1 MTITGIK
8 KSFIIYGFH
17 NYNIILTIRADKMEE
32 YINLF
37 EKIIAKTSPKVEY
50 MDIRMGL
57 GDNTSILMKDGNV
70 DEINT
75 GMSLG
80 ARIRVLNNGA
90 WGFAYTTDL
99 SKLNDITQT
108 ALKLS
113 TSLKGDVK
121 LSETEVIKDKVEVD
135 VKIPFKDITIEEK
148 KDIMKDAADA
158 ASIEKVNSTTVS
170 YADSEVNELFMNS
183 EGSQIQVKTS
193 RVRMA
198 LNASATDGE
207 IIQFGHG
214 SLGGVKGFEVIANA
228 DIEEFGRSIAE
239 KSVRLLD
246 AKPAPSGQ
254 FPVIADSELTG
265 VLIHEAL
272 GHAVEGDLILQND
285 SILKGKLGQQIA
297 SDIVN
302 IFDDASLRQGFGYY
316 PYDVEGVKTK
326 PNQLVKD
333 GKLVSL
339 LNSRSTAS
347 KLGMNSS
354 GNARSLISDQPIVRM
369 SNTYLEPGDMEVEE
383 LFEDIDNGIYLKG
396 SRGGQVD
403 TGKGIFQFN
412 AAEGYM
418 IENGEITT
426 PLRDVSLS
434 GNILETLKNID
445 AIGNDF
451 KLSVGFCGKDG
462 QTAPVGDGGPHTR
475 ILNALVGGMG

>member
-1 MTITGIK
+1 
-8 KSFIIYGFH
+8 
-17 NYNIILTIRADKMEE
+17 MEE
-32 YINLF
+32 YIDLF
-37 EKIIAKTSPKVEY
+37 ENVIEKTSRNVDY
-50 MDIRMGL
+50 IDIRCGN
-57 GDNTSILMKDGNV
+57 GKTTSILMKDGNV

-90 WGFAYTTDL
+90 WGFAYTTDM
-99 SKLNDITQT
+99 SKISEITET
-108 ALKLS
+108 AMKLS
-113 TSLKGDVK
+113 SSLKGDVR
-121 LSETEVIKDKVEVD
+121 LSESEIVNDKIAVD
-135 VKIPFKDITIEEK
+135 VKIPFEDISVEEK
-148 KDIMKDAADA
+148 KEIMKDASDA
-158 ASIEKVNSTTVS
+158 AAIEKVNSTTIG
-170 YADSEVNELFMNS
+170 YNDSEVDELFMNS

-214 SLGGVKGFEVIANA
+214 SMGGVRGFEVIAER
-228 DIEEFGRSIAE
+228 DMEEFGRTIGE
-239 KSVRLLD
+239 KAVRLLD
-246 AKPAPSGQ
+246 AKPAPSGK
-254 FPVIADSELTG
+254 FPVIADPELTG

-285 SILKGKLGQQIA
+285 SILKGKMGEMIA
-297 SDIVN
+297 SNIVN
-302 IFDDASLRQGFGYY
+302 IFDDASLREGFGYY
-316 PYDVEGVKTK
+316 PYDVEGVRTK
-326 PNQLVKD
+326 PNQLVRD

-339 LNSRSTAS
+339 LNSRETAS
-347 KLGMNSS
+347 QLGMKSS
-354 GNARSLISDQPIVRM
+354 GNARSIISDKPIVRM
-369 SNTYLEPGDMEVEE
+369 SNTYLQPGDMTFEE
-383 LFEDIDNGIYLKG
+383 LTEDIEDGIYLKG

-412 AAEGYM
+412 AAEGYL
-418 IENGEITT
+418 IENGELKT

-475 ILNALVGGMG
+475 IMNALVGGMG

>member
-1 MTITGIK
+1 
-8 KSFIIYGFH
+8 
-17 NYNIILTIRADKMEE
+17 MEE
-32 YINLF
+32 YIDLF
-37 EKIIAKTSPKVEY
+37 EKIISQTIPKVDY
-50 MDIRMGL
+50 IDIRAGKSENTGL
-57 GDNTSILMKDGNV
+57 LMKDGDV

-80 ARIRVLNNGA
+80 TRIRVLKNGA

-99 SKLNDITQT
+99 SKLNEITNT
-108 ALKLS
+108 AIQLS
-113 TSLKGDVK
+113 DSLTGDVK
-121 LSETEVIKDKVEVD
+121 LSESEVIKDKVAVD
-135 VKIPFKDITIEEK
+135 VKIPFKDISIDEK
-148 KDIMKDAADA
+148 KEIMKDASDA
-158 ASIEKVNSTTVS
+158 ASIDKVNSTTVS
-170 YADSEVNELFMNS
+170 YADSEIDEIFMNC

-198 LNASATDGE
+198 LNASATNGE

-214 SLGGVKGFEVIANA
+214 SLGGVKGFEVIADE
-228 DIEEFGRSIAE
+228 DIEDFGRKIGE
-239 KSVRLLD
+239 KAVRLLD
-246 AKPAPSGQ
+246 AQAAPSGK
-254 FPVIADSELTG
+254 FPVISDPELTG

-285 SILKGKLGQQIA
+285 SILKDKLGEKIA

-302 IFDDASLRQGFGYY
+302 IFDDASRKDGFGYY

-333 GKLVSL
+333 GKLISL
-339 LNSRSTAS
+339 LNSRETAS
-347 KLGMNSS
+347 KLKMASS
-354 GNARSLISDQPIVRM
+354 GNARSIISDQPIVRM
-369 SNTYLEPGDMEVEE
+369 SNTYLQPGDNTFDE
-383 LFEDIDNGIYLKG
+383 LIEDIDNGIYLKG

-412 AAEGYM
+412 AAEGYL
-418 IENGEITT
+418 IENGEIKT

-451 KLSVGFCGKDG
+451 KLSVGFCGKGG

-475 ILNALVGGMG
+475 IQNALVGGMG

>member
-1 MTITGIK
+1 
-8 KSFIIYGFH
+8 
-17 NYNIILTIRADKMEE
+17 MEE

-37 EKIIAKTSPKVEY
+37 ENIIEKTTPKVDY
-50 MDIRMGL
+50 IDIRSGIS
-57 GDNTSILMKDGNV
+57 DTSSILMKDGTV

-99 SKLNDITQT
+99 SKINDITET
-108 ALKLS
+108 AIKLS
-113 TSLKGDVK
+113 KSLEGNVK
-121 LSETEVIKDKVEVD
+121 LSESDVVKDSVEVD
-135 VKIPFKDITIEEK
+135 VRIPIKDISVDEK
-148 KDIMKDAADA
+148 KEIMKEASDAATID
-158 ASIEKVNSTTVS
+158 KVNSTTAS
-170 YADSEVNELFMNS
+170 YSDNETKELFMNS
-183 EGSQIQVKTS
+183 EGSEIQVKTS
-193 RVRMA
+193 RVRLA

-214 SLGGVKGFEVIANA
+214 SLGGVKGFEVIA
-228 DIEEFGRSIAE
+228 DRDLEEFGRNIGE
-239 KSVRLLD
+239 KAVRLLD
-246 AKPAPSGQ
+246 AKPAPSGK
-254 FPVIADSELTG
+254 FPVIADNELTG

-285 SILKGKLGQQIA
+285 SILKGRLGEQIA

-302 IFDDASLRQGFGYY
+302 IFDDATIKDGFGYY

-333 GKLVSL
+333 GKLISL
-339 LNSRSTAS
+339 LNSRETSS
-347 KLGMNSS
+347 EFDMQSS
-354 GNARSLISDQPIVRM
+354 GNARAIIAQKPIVRM
-369 SNTYLEPGDMEVEE
+369 SNTYLQPGDNTFEE
-383 LFEDIDNGIYLKG
+383 LIEDIPNGIYLKG

-412 AAEGYM
+412 AAEGYL
-418 IENGEITT
+418 IENGELKT
-426 PLRDVSLS
+426 PVRDVSLS

-462 QTAPVGDGGPHTR
+462 QTVPVGDGGPHTK

>member
-1 MTITGIK
+1 
-8 KSFIIYGFH
+8 
-17 NYNIILTIRADKMEE
+17 MEE
-32 YINLF
+32 YIDLF
-37 EKIIAKTSPKVEY
+37 ENIIAKTRQKVDY
-50 MDIRMGL
+50 MDIRFGM

-99 SKLNDITQT
+99 SKIDEITET

-113 TSLKGDVK
+113 KSLKGDVK
-121 LSETEVIKDKVEVD
+121 LSESEIIKDKIEVD
-135 VKIPFKDITIEEK
+135 VKIPFKDVSIEEK
-148 KDIMKDAADA
+148 KDIMKEANDAAT
-158 ASIEKVNSTTVS
+158 IYKVNSTTVS
-170 YADSEVNELFMNS
+170 YSDSEVNELFMNS
-183 EGSQIQVKTS
+183 EGSEIQVKTD

-214 SLGGVKGFEVIANA
+214 SLGGVKGFEVISEVN
-228 DIEEFGRSIAE
+228 IEEFGRNIGE
-239 KSVRLLD
+239 KAVRLLD

-254 FPVIADSELTG
+254 FPVIADPELTG

-272 GHAVEGDLILQND
+272 GHATEGDLILQND
-285 SILKGKLGQQIA
+285 SILKGKIGEKIA

-302 IFDDASLRQGFGYY
+302 IFDDASRKDGFGYY

-326 PNQLVKD
+326 PNQLVKN
-333 GKLVSL
+333 GELISL
-339 LNSRSTAS
+339 LNSRETAS
-347 KLGMNSS
+347 KLGMESS
-354 GNARSLISDQPIVRM
+354 GNARSIIADQPIVRM
-369 SNTYLEPGDMEVEE
+369 SNTYLQPGDNTFEE
-383 LFEDIDNGIYLKG
+383 LIEDLPNGMYLKG

-412 AAEGYM
+412 AAEGYL

>member
-1 MTITGIK
+1 
-8 KSFIIYGFH
+8 
-17 NYNIILTIRADKMEE
+17 MEE
-32 YINLF
+32 YIDLF
-37 EKIIAKTSPKVEY
+37 ENIIAKTRQKVDY
-50 MDIRMGL
+50 MDIRFGM

-99 SKLNDITQT
+99 SKIDEITET

-113 TSLKGDVK
+113 KSLKGDVK
-121 LSETEVIKDKVEVD
+121 LSESEIIKDNIEVD
-135 VKIPFKDITIEEK
+135 VKIPFKDISIEEK
-148 KDIMKDAADA
+148 KDIMMEANDAATID
-158 ASIEKVNSTTVS
+158 KVNSTTVS
-170 YADSEVNELFMNS
+170 YSDSEVNELFMNS
-183 EGSQIQVKTS
+183 EGSEIQVKTD

-214 SLGGVKGFEVIANA
+214 SLGGVKGFEVISEV
-228 DIEEFGRSIAE
+228 DIEEFGRNIGE
-239 KSVRLLD
+239 KAVRLLD

-254 FPVIADSELTG
+254 FPVIADPELTG

-272 GHAVEGDLILQND
+272 GHATEGDLILQND
-285 SILKGKLGQQIA
+285 SILKGKIGEKIA

-302 IFDDASLRQGFGYY
+302 IFDDASRKDGFGYY

-326 PNQLVKD
+326 PNQLVKN
-333 GKLVSL
+333 GELISL
-339 LNSRSTAS
+339 LNSRETAS
-347 KLGMNSS
+347 KLGMESS
-354 GNARSLISDQPIVRM
+354 GNARSIIADQPIVRM
-369 SNTYLEPGDMEVEE
+369 SNTYLQPGDNTFEE
-383 LFEDIDNGIYLKG
+383 LIEDLPNGMYLKG

-412 AAEGYM
+412 AAEGYL

>member
-1 MTITGIK
+1 
-8 KSFIIYGFH
+8 
-17 NYNIILTIRADKMEE
+17 MEE
-32 YINLF
+32 YIDLF
-37 EKIIAKTSPKVEY
+37 EKIIAQTIPKVDY
-50 MDIRMGL
+50 IDIRAGKS
-57 GDNTSILMKDGNV
+57 DNTSILMKDGNV

-80 ARIRVLNNGA
+80 ARIRVLKNGA

-99 SKLNDITQT
+99 SKLNEITDT
-108 ALKLS
+108 AIQLS
-113 TSLKGDVK
+113 NSLTGDVK
-121 LSETEVIKDKVEVD
+121 LSESEIIKDKVAVD
-135 VKIPFKDITIEEK
+135 VKIPFKDISIEEK
-148 KDIMKDAADA
+148 KEIMKDANDA
-158 ASIEKVNSTTVS
+158 ATIEKVNSTTVS
-170 YADSEVNELFMNS
+170 YSDGEINELFMNS
-183 EGSQIQVKTS
+183 EGSQIQTITS
-193 RVRMA
+193 KVRMA

-214 SLGGVKGFEVIANA
+214 SLGGVKGFEVIADA
-228 DIEEFGRSIAE
+228 DIESFGRSIGE
-239 KSVRLLD
+239 KAVRLLD
-246 AKPAPSGQ
+246 AEAAPSGI
-254 FPVIADSELTG
+254 FPVIADPELTG

-285 SILKGKLGQQIA
+285 SILKDKMGEQIA
-297 SDIVN
+297 SEIVN
-302 IFDDASLRQGFGYY
+302 IFDDASKKDGFGYY

-333 GKLVSL
+333 GKLISL
-339 LNSRSTAS
+339 LNSRETAA
-347 KLGMNSS
+347 KLGMKSS
-354 GNARSLISDQPIVRM
+354 GNARSIISDQPIVRM
-369 SNTYLEPGDMEVEE
+369 SNTYLQPGDNTFEE
-383 LFEDIDNGIYLKG
+383 LIEDIPNGIYLKG

-412 AAEGYM
+412 AAEGYL
-418 IENGEITT
+418 IENGEIST

>member
-1 MTITGIK
+1 
-8 KSFIIYGFH
+8 
-17 NYNIILTIRADKMEE
+17 MEE
-32 YINLF
+32 YISLF
-37 EKIIAKTSPKVEY
+37 ENIIAKTSPKVDY
-50 MDIRMGL
+50 MDIRFGM

-80 ARIRVLNNGA
+80 TRIRVLKNGA

-99 SKLNDITQT
+99 SKINEITET

-113 TSLKGDVK
+113 DSLKGDVE
-121 LSETEVIKDKVEVD
+121 LTESEIIKDKVEVD
-135 VKIPFKDITIEEK
+135 VKTPFKDVSIEEK
-148 KDIMKDAADA
+148 KDIMKSANDAATID
-158 ASIEKVNSTTVS
+158 KVNSTTIS

-183 EGSQIQVKTS
+183 EGSEIQVKTS

-214 SLGGVKGFEVIANA
+214 SLGGVKGFEIIQDA
-228 DIEEFGRSIAE
+228 DIEEFGRNIGE
-239 KSVRLLD
+239 KAVRLLE

-254 FPVIADSELTG
+254 FTVIADPELTG

-272 GHAVEGDLILQND
+272 GHATEGDLILQND
-285 SILKGKLGQQIA
+285 SILKDKIGEKIA

-302 IFDDASLRQGFGYY
+302 IFDDASRKDGFGYY
-316 PYDVEGVKTK
+316 PYDVEGVRTK
-326 PNQLVKD
+326 PNQLVKN
-333 GKLVSL
+333 GELISL
-339 LNSRSTAS
+339 LNSRETSS
-347 KLGMNSS
+347 KLGMKSS
-354 GNARSLISDQPIVRM
+354 GNARSLIADQPIVRM
-369 SNTYLEPGDMEVEE
+369 SNTYLQPGDNTFEE
-383 LFEDIDNGIYLKG
+383 LLEDIPNGMYLKG

-451 KLSVGFCGKDG
+451 KLSVGFCGKGG

>member
-1 MTITGIK
+1 
-8 KSFIIYGFH
+8 
-17 NYNIILTIRADKMEE
+17 MEE
-32 YINLF
+32 YIDLF
-37 EKIIAKTSPKVEY
+37 EKVITQTSPKVDY
-50 MDIRMGL
+50 IDIRAGMS
-57 GDNTSILMKDGNV
+57 DNTSILMKDGDI

-80 ARIRVLNNGA
+80 ARIRVLKNGA

-99 SKLNDITQT
+99 SKLNKITDT
-108 ALKLS
+108 AIQLS
-113 TSLKGDVK
+113 DSLKGDVE
-121 LSETEVIKDKVEVD
+121 LSESEIIKDKVAVD
-135 VKIPFKDITIEEK
+135 VKIPFKDISIDEK
-148 KDIMKDAADA
+148 KEIMKEANDAATID
-158 ASIEKVNSTTVS
+158 KVNSTTVS
-170 YADSEVNELFMNS
+170 YADGELNEIFMNS
-183 EGSQIQVKTS
+183 EGSEIQMKTS
-193 RVRMA
+193 RLRMA

-214 SLGGVKGFEVIANA
+214 SLGGVKGFELISDA
-228 DIEEFGRSIAE
+228 DIKEFGRNIGE
-239 KSVRLLD
+239 KAVRLLD
-246 AKPAPSGQ
+246 AEAAPSGK
-254 FPVIADSELTG
+254 FPVIADPELTG

-285 SILKGKLGQQIA
+285 SILKDKMGETIA

-302 IFDDASLRQGFGYY
+302 IFDDASRKDGFGYY

-333 GKLVSL
+333 GKLISF
-339 LNSRSTAS
+339 LNSRETAA
-347 KLGMNSS
+347 KLGMSSS
-354 GNARSLISDQPIVRM
+354 GNARSIISDQPIVRM
-369 SNTYLEPGDMEVEE
+369 SNTYLQPGDNTFDE
-383 LFEDIDNGIYLKG
+383 LVEDIPDGIYLKG

-412 AAEGYM
+412 AAEGYL
-418 IENGEITT
+418 IKNGEIAT

-475 ILNALVGGMG
+475 ILDALVGGMG

>member
-1 MTITGIK
+1 
-8 KSFIIYGFH
+8 
-17 NYNIILTIRADKMEE
+17 MEE
-32 YINLF
+32 NISLF
-37 EKIIAKTSPKVEY
+37 EKVIEKTTPKVDY
-50 MDIRMGL
+50 IDIRCGI
-57 GDNTSILMKDGNV
+57 GENTSILMKDGNV

-99 SKLNDITQT
+99 SKINEITET
-108 ALKLS
+108 AIKLS
-113 TSLKGDVK
+113 NSLKGDVK
-121 LSETEVIKDKVEVD
+121 LSESEVIKDNIAVD
-135 VKIPFKDITIEEK
+135 VKIPFKDIPIDEK
-148 KDIMKDAADA
+148 KDLMKDASDA
-158 ASIEKVNSTTVS
+158 AAIDKVNSTTAS
-170 YADSEVNELFMNS
+170 YTDSEVNELFMNS
-183 EGSQIQVKTS
+183 EGSEIQVKTS

-214 SLGGVKGFEVIANA
+214 SLGGVKGFEAISEQ
-228 DIEEFGRSIAE
+228 DIEEFGRNIGE
-239 KSVRLLD
+239 KAVRLLD
-246 AKPAPSGQ
+246 AEPAPSGQ
-254 FPVIADSELTG
+254 FPVIADPELTG

-285 SILKGKLGQQIA
+285 SILKGKLGEQIA

-302 IFDDASLRQGFGYY
+302 IFDDASLKEGFGYY
-316 PYDVEGVKTK
+316 PYDVEGIKTK

-333 GKLVSL
+333 GKLISL
-339 LNSRSTAS
+339 LNSRETSS
-347 KLGMNSS
+347 QLGMKSS
-354 GNARSLISDQPIVRM
+354 GNARSIISEKPIVRM
-369 SNTYLEPGDMEVEE
+369 SNTYLQPRDNSFEE
-383 LFEDIDNGIYLKG
+383 LLEDIPNGIYLKG

-412 AAEGYM
+412 AAEGYL
-418 IENGEITT
+418 IENGQLTT
-426 PLRDVSLS
+426 PVRDVSLS

-462 QTAPVGDGGPHTR
+462 QIAPVGDGGPHTR

>member
-1 MTITGIK
+1 
-8 KSFIIYGFH
+8 
-17 NYNIILTIRADKMEE
+17 MEE

-37 EKIIAKTSPKVEY
+37 ENVIEKTTPKVDY
-50 MDIRMGL
+50 VDIRSGIS
-57 GDNTSILMKDGNV
+57 DSTSILMKDGTV
-70 DEINT
+70 EEINS

-99 SKLNDITQT
+99 SKINDITET
-108 ALKLS
+108 AIELS
-113 TSLKGDVK
+113 KSLEGNVK
-121 LSETEVIKDKVEVD
+121 LSESNVIKDNVEVD
-135 VKIPFKDITIEEK
+135 VKIPFKDISVDEK
-148 KDIMKDAADA
+148 KEIMKEASDAAT
-158 ASIEKVNSTTVS
+158 IEKVNSTTAGYS
-170 YADSEVNELFMNS
+170 DIETRELFMNS
-183 EGSQIQVKTS
+183 EGSEIQVKTS
-193 RVRMA
+193 RVRLA
-198 LNASATDGE
+198 LNASATNGE

-214 SLGGVKGFEVIANA
+214 SLGGVKGFEVISEK
-228 DIEEFGRSIAE
+228 DIEEFGRNIGE
-239 KSVRLLD
+239 KAVRLLD
-246 AKPAPSGQ
+246 AKPAPSGR
-254 FPVIADSELTG
+254 FPVIADNELTG

-285 SILKGKLGQQIA
+285 SILKGKLGEQIA

-302 IFDDASLRQGFGYY
+302 IFDDATIKDGFGYY

-333 GKLVSL
+333 GKLISL
-339 LNSRSTAS
+339 LNSRETATEF
-347 KLGMNSS
+347 GMQSS
-354 GNARSLISDQPIVRM
+354 GNARSIIADKPIVRM
-369 SNTYLEPGDMEVEE
+369 SNTYLQPGDNSFEE
-383 LFEDIDNGIYLKG
+383 LLEDIPNGIYLKG

-412 AAEGYM
+412 AAEGYL
-418 IENGEITT
+418 IENGELKT

-451 KLSVGFCGKDG
+451 KLSVGFCGKGG

>member
-1 MTITGIK
+1 MLSKIY
-8 KSFIIYGFH
+8 IIIVFWRD
-17 NYNIILTIRADKMEE
+17 NMEE
-32 YINLF
+32 YIDLF
-37 EKIIAKTSPKVEY
+37 EKVIAKTSPKVDY
-50 MDIRMGL
+50 IDIRAGMS
-57 GDNTSILMKDGNV
+57 DNTSILMKDGDV

-80 ARIRVLNNGA
+80 ARIRVLKNGA

-99 SKLNDITQT
+99 SKLNEITDT
-108 ALKLS
+108 AIKLS
-113 TSLKGDVK
+113 DSLTGDVE
-121 LSETEVIKDKVEVD
+121 LSESEIVKDKVAVD
-135 VKIPFKDITIEEK
+135 VKIPFKDISIDEK
-148 KDIMKDAADA
+148 KEIMKDANDA
-158 ASIEKVNSTTVS
+158 ATIDKVNSTTVS
-170 YADSEVNELFMNS
+170 YSDGEKDEIFMNS
-183 EGSQIQVKTS
+183 EGSQIEIKTS
-193 RVRMA
+193 KVRMA
-198 LNASATDGE
+198 LNASATDGK

-214 SLGGVKGFEVIANA
+214 SLGGVKGFEVIDDA
-228 DIEEFGRSIAE
+228 DIEEFGRKIGE
-239 KSVRLLD
+239 KAVRLLD
-246 AKPAPSGQ
+246 AEAAPSGK
-254 FPVIADSELTG
+254 FPVIADPELTG

-285 SILKGKLGQQIA
+285 SILKDKMGEEIA

-302 IFDDASLRQGFGYY
+302 IFDDASRKDGFGYY

-333 GKLVSL
+333 GKLISL
-339 LNSRSTAS
+339 LNSRETAS
-347 KLGMNSS
+347 KLGMKSS
-354 GNARSLISDQPIVRM
+354 GNARSIISEQPIVRM
-369 SNTYLEPGDMEVEE
+369 SNTYLQPGDNTFEE
-383 LFEDIDNGIYLKG
+383 LVEDIPDGIYLKG

-412 AAEGYM
+412 AAEGYL
-418 IENGEITT
+418 IKNGEIST

>member
-1 MTITGIK
+1 MRDI
-8 KSFIIYGFH
+8 
-17 NYNIILTIRADKMEE
+17 MEE
-32 YINLF
+32 YIDLF
-37 EKIIAKTSPKVEY
+37 EKIIAKTIPQVDYIDVRAGMSN
-50 MDIRMGL
+50 
-57 GDNTSILMKDGNV
+57 NTSILMKDGDV

-75 GMSLG
+75 GISLG
-80 ARIRVLNNGA
+80 ARIRVLKNGA

-99 SKLNDITQT
+99 SKLNEITDT
-108 ALKLS
+108 AIQLS
-113 TSLKGDVK
+113 NSLTGDVE
-121 LSETEVIKDKVEVD
+121 LSESEVIKDKVKVD
-135 VKIPFKDITIEEK
+135 VKIPFKDISIEEK
-148 KDIMKDAADA
+148 KEIMKDANDA

-170 YADSEVNELFMNS
+170 YSDGEINEIFMNS
-183 EGSQIQVKTS
+183 EGSEIQTFTS
-193 RVRMA
+193 KIRMA

-214 SLGGVKGFEVIANA
+214 SIGGVKGFELIRET
-228 DIEEFGRSIAE
+228 DIEEFGRKIGE
-239 KSVRLLD
+239 KAVRLLE
-246 AKPAPSGQ
+246 AEAAPSGKY
-254 FPVIADSELTG
+254 PVIADPQLTG

-285 SILKGKLGQQIA
+285 SILKDKMGEMIA

-302 IFDDASLRQGFGYY
+302 IFDDASLKDGFGYY

-339 LNSRSTAS
+339 LNSRETAS
-347 KLGMNSS
+347 KFGMKSS
-354 GNARSLISDQPIVRM
+354 GNARSIISDQPIVRM
-369 SNTYLEPGDMEVEE
+369 SNTYLQPGDSSFEE
-383 LFEDIDNGIYLKG
+383 LFEDVDDGIYLKG

-412 AAEGYM
+412 AAEGYL
-418 IENGEITT
+418 IKNGEITT

-451 KLSVGFCGKDG
+451 ELSVGFCGKDG

>member
-1 MTITGIK
+1 
-8 KSFIIYGFH
+8 
-17 NYNIILTIRADKMEE
+17 MEE
-32 YINLF
+32 NISLF
-37 EKIIAKTSPKVEY
+37 EKVIEKTTPKVDY
-50 MDIRMGL
+50 IDIRCGI
-57 GDNTSILMKDGNV
+57 GENTSILMKDGNV

-99 SKLNDITQT
+99 SKINEITET
-108 ALKLS
+108 AIKLS
-113 TSLKGDVK
+113 NSLKGDVK
-121 LSETEVIKDKVEVD
+121 LSESEVIKDNIAVD
-135 VKIPFKDITIEEK
+135 VKIPFKDIPIDEK
-148 KDIMKDAADA
+148 KDLMKDASDA
-158 ASIEKVNSTTVS
+158 AAIDKVNSTTAS
-170 YADSEVNELFMNS
+170 YTDSEVNELFMNS
-183 EGSQIQVKTS
+183 EGSEIQVKTS

-214 SLGGVKGFEVIANA
+214 SLGGVKGFEAISEQ
-228 DIEEFGRSIAE
+228 DIEEFGRNIGE
-239 KSVRLLD
+239 KAVRLLD
-246 AKPAPSGQ
+246 AEPAPSGQ
-254 FPVIADSELTG
+254 FPVIADPELTG

-285 SILKGKLGQQIA
+285 SILKGKLGEQIA

-302 IFDDASLRQGFGYY
+302 IFDDASLKEGFGYY
-316 PYDVEGVKTK
+316 PYDVEGIKTK

-333 GKLVSL
+333 GKLISL
-339 LNSRSTAS
+339 LNSRETSS
-347 KLGMNSS
+347 QLGMKSS
-354 GNARSLISDQPIVRM
+354 GNARSIISEKPIVRM
-369 SNTYLEPGDMEVEE
+369 SNTYLQPGDNSFEE
-383 LFEDIDNGIYLKG
+383 LLEDIPNGIYLKG

-412 AAEGYM
+412 AAEGYL
-418 IENGEITT
+418 IENGQLTT
-426 PLRDVSLS
+426 PVRDVSLS

-462 QTAPVGDGGPHTR
+462 QIAPVGDGGPHTR

>member
-1 MTITGIK
+1 
-8 KSFIIYGFH
+8 
-17 NYNIILTIRADKMEE
+17 MEE

-37 EKIIAKTSPKVEY
+37 EKIIAETTPKVDY
-50 MDIRMGL
+50 MDIRLGL
-57 GDNTSILMKDGNV
+57 GSNTSILMKDRNV

-99 SKLNDITQT
+99 SKINEITQT

-113 TSLKGDVK
+113 SSLKGDVE
-121 LSETEVIKDKVEVD
+121 LSENEVIKDKVAVD
-135 VKIPFKDITIEEK
+135 VKIPFKDISIEEK

-158 ASIEKVNSTTVS
+158 ATIEKVNSTTVS
-170 YADSEVNELFMNS
+170 YSDSEMNELFMNS
-183 EGSQIQVKTS
+183 EGSEIEVKTS

-198 LNASATDGE
+198 LNASATNGE

-214 SLGGVKGFEVIANA
+214 SLGGVKGFEVIADA
-228 DIEEFGRSIAE
+228 DIEEFGRNIGQKA
-239 KSVRLLD
+239 VRLLD
-246 AKPAPSGQ
+246 AKPAPSGK
-254 FPVIADSELTG
+254 FPVIADPELTG

-285 SILKGKLGQQIA
+285 SILKGKLGEQIA

-302 IFDDASLRQGFGYY
+302 IFDDASRKDGFGYF

-326 PNQLVKD
+326 PNQLVKE
-333 GKLVSL
+333 GKLISL
-339 LNSRSTAS
+339 LNSRSTSS
-347 KLGMNSS
+347 KLGMKSS
-354 GNARSLISDQPIVRM
+354 GNARSLIADQPIVRM
-369 SNTYLEPGDMEVEE
+369 SNTYLQPGDMEVEE
-383 LFEDIDNGIYLKG
+383 LFEGIKDGIYLKG

-412 AAEGYM
+412 AAEGYL
-418 IENGEITT
+418 IKDEEISN

-462 QTAPVGDGGPHTR
+462 QTVPVGDGGPHTK

>member
-1 MTITGIK
+1 
-8 KSFIIYGFH
+8 
-17 NYNIILTIRADKMEE
+17 MEE
-32 YINLF
+32 YIDLF
-37 EKIIAKTSPKVEY
+37 ENIIAKTRQKVDY
-50 MDIRMGL
+50 MDIRFGM

-99 SKLNDITQT
+99 SKIDEITET

-113 TSLKGDVK
+113 KSLKGDVK
-121 LSETEVIKDKVEVD
+121 LSESEIIKDKIEVD
-135 VKIPFKDITIEEK
+135 VKIPFKDVSIEEK
-148 KDIMKDAADA
+148 KDIMKEANDAAT
-158 ASIEKVNSTTVS
+158 I
-170 YADSEVNELFMNS
+170 
-183 EGSQIQVKTS
+183 

-214 SLGGVKGFEVIANA
+214 SLGGVKGFEVISEV
-228 DIEEFGRSIAE
+228 DIEEFGRNIGE
-239 KSVRLLD
+239 KAVRLLD

-254 FPVIADSELTG
+254 FPVIADPELTG

-272 GHAVEGDLILQND
+272 GHATEGDLILQND
-285 SILKGKLGQQIA
+285 SILKGKIGEKIA

-302 IFDDASLRQGFGYY
+302 IFDDASRKDGFGYY

-326 PNQLVKD
+326 PNQLVKN
-333 GKLVSL
+333 GELISL
-339 LNSRSTAS
+339 LNSRETAS
-347 KLGMNSS
+347 KLGMESS
-354 GNARSLISDQPIVRM
+354 GNARSIIADQPIVRM
-369 SNTYLEPGDMEVEE
+369 SNTYLQPGDNTFEE
-383 LFEDIDNGIYLKG
+383 LIEDLPNGMYLKG

-412 AAEGYM
+412 AAEGYL

>member
-1 MTITGIK
+1 
-8 KSFIIYGFH
+8 
-17 NYNIILTIRADKMEE
+17 MEE
-32 YINLF
+32 YIDLF
-37 EKIIAKTSPKVEY
+37 EKVIAKTSPKVDY
-50 MDIRMGL
+50 MDIRTGIS
-57 GDNTSILMKDGNV
+57 DNTSILMKDGNV

-99 SKLNDITQT
+99 SKINEITET
-108 ALKLS
+108 AIKFS
-113 TSLKGDVK
+113 NSLKGDVT
-121 LSETEVIKDKVEVD
+121 LSEYDVIKDRIEVD
-135 VKIPFKDITIEEK
+135 VEIPFKDISIEEK
-148 KDIMKDAADA
+148 KDVLKEASDAAT
-158 ASIEKVNSTTVS
+158 IEKVNSTTVS
-170 YADSEVNELFMNS
+170 YSDSQINELFMSS
-183 EGSQIQVKTS
+183 EGSEIETLISK
-193 RVRMA
+193 VRMA

-214 SLGGVKGFEVIANA
+214 SLGGVRGFEIIADA
-228 DIEEFGRSIAE
+228 DIEEFGRNIGE
-239 KSVRLLD
+239 KAVRLLD
-246 AKPAPSGQ
+246 AKPAPSGR
-254 FPVIADSELTG
+254 FPVIADPELTG

-285 SILKGKLGQQIA
+285 SILKDKLGEQIA

-316 PYDVEGVKTK
+316 PYDVEGVKTA

-339 LNSRSTAS
+339 LNSRETAS
-347 KLGMNSS
+347 KLGMKSS
-354 GNARSLISDQPIVRM
+354 GNARSLIADQPIVRM
-369 SNTYLEPGDMEVEE
+369 SNTYLQPGDNTFEE
-383 LFEDIDNGIYLKG
+383 LIEDIDDGIYLKG

-412 AAEGYM
+412 AAEGYL
-418 IENGEITT
+418 IENGEIKT

-462 QTAPVGDGGPHTR
+462 QTVPVGDGGPHTK

>member
-1 MTITGIK
+1 
-8 KSFIIYGFH
+8 
-17 NYNIILTIRADKMEE
+17 MEE
-32 YINLF
+32 YIDLF
-37 EKIIAKTSPKVEY
+37 EKIIAKTIPQVDY
-50 MDIRMGL
+50 MDVRAGMSN
-57 GDNTSILMKDGNV
+57 NTSILMKDGDV

-75 GMSLG
+75 GISLG
-80 ARIRVLNNGA
+80 ARIRVLKNGA

-99 SKLNDITQT
+99 SKLNEITDT
-108 ALKLS
+108 AIQLS
-113 TSLKGDVK
+113 NSLTGDVE
-121 LSETEVIKDKVEVD
+121 LSESEVIKDKVKVD
-135 VKIPFKDITIEEK
+135 VKIPFKDISIEEK
-148 KDIMKDAADA
+148 KEIMKDANDA

-170 YADSEVNELFMNS
+170 YSDGEINEIFMNS
-183 EGSQIQVKTS
+183 EGSEIQTVTS
-193 RVRMA
+193 KIRMA

-214 SLGGVKGFEVIANA
+214 SIGGVKGFELIRET
-228 DIEEFGRSIAE
+228 DIEGFGREIGE
-239 KSVRLLD
+239 KAVRLLE
-246 AKPAPSGQ
+246 AEAAPSGKY
-254 FPVIADSELTG
+254 PVIADPQLTG

-285 SILKGKLGQQIA
+285 SILKDKMGEMIA

-302 IFDDASLRQGFGYY
+302 IFDDASLKDGFGYY

-339 LNSRSTAS
+339 LNSRETAS
-347 KLGMNSS
+347 KFGMKSS
-354 GNARSLISDQPIVRM
+354 GNARSIISDQPIVRM
-369 SNTYLEPGDMEVEE
+369 SNTYLQPGDNSFEE
-383 LFEDIDNGIYLKG
+383 LFEDVDDGIYLKG

-412 AAEGYM
+412 AAEGYL
-418 IENGEITT
+418 IKNGEITT

-451 KLSVGFCGKDG
+451 ELSVGFCGKDG

>member
-1 MTITGIK
+1 MRDT
-8 KSFIIYGFH
+8 
-17 NYNIILTIRADKMEE
+17 MEE
-32 YINLF
+32 YIDLF
-37 EKIIAKTSPKVEY
+37 EKIIAKTIPQVDY
-50 MDIRMGL
+50 MDVRAGMSN
-57 GDNTSILMKDGNV
+57 NTSILMKDGDV

-75 GMSLG
+75 GISLG
-80 ARIRVLNNGA
+80 ARIRVLKNGA

-99 SKLNDITQT
+99 SKLNEITDT
-108 ALKLS
+108 AIQLS
-113 TSLKGDVK
+113 NSLTGDVE
-121 LSETEVIKDKVEVD
+121 LSESEVIKDKVKVD
-135 VKIPFKDITIEEK
+135 VKIPFKDISIEEK
-148 KDIMKDAADA
+148 KEIMKDANDA

-170 YADSEVNELFMNS
+170 YSDGEINEIFMNS
-183 EGSQIQVKTS
+183 EGSEIQTVTS
-193 RVRMA
+193 KIRMA

-214 SLGGVKGFEVIANA
+214 SIGGVKGFELIRET
-228 DIEEFGRSIAE
+228 DIEGFGREIGE
-239 KSVRLLD
+239 KAVRLLE
-246 AKPAPSGQ
+246 AEAAPSGKY
-254 FPVIADSELTG
+254 PVIADPQLTG

-285 SILKGKLGQQIA
+285 SILKDKMGEMIA

-302 IFDDASLRQGFGYY
+302 IFDDASLKDGFGYY

-339 LNSRSTAS
+339 LNSRETAS
-347 KLGMNSS
+347 KFGMKSS
-354 GNARSLISDQPIVRM
+354 GNARSIISDQPIVRM
-369 SNTYLEPGDMEVEE
+369 SNTYLQPGDSSFEE
-383 LFEDIDNGIYLKG
+383 LFEDVDDGIYLKG

-412 AAEGYM
+412 AAEGYL
-418 IENGEITT
+418 IKNGEITT

-451 KLSVGFCGKDG
+451 ELSVGFCGKDG

>member
-1 MTITGIK
+1 
-8 KSFIIYGFH
+8 
-17 NYNIILTIRADKMEE
+17 MEE

-37 EKIIAKTSPKVEY
+37 ENVIAKTSPKVDY
-50 MDIRMGL
+50 IDIRCGM

-80 ARIRVLNNGA
+80 TRIRVLKNGA
-90 WGFAYTTDL
+90 WGFAYTTDIA
-99 SKLNDITQT
+99 KIDEITET

-113 TSLKGDVK
+113 DSLKGDVK
-121 LSETEVIKDKVEVD
+121 LSESDIIKDKVEVD
-135 VKIPFKDITIEEK
+135 VKIPFKDISIEEK
-148 KDIMKDAADA
+148 KDIMKSANDA
-158 ASIEKVNSTTVS
+158 ASIDKVNSTTVGYS
-170 YADSEVNELFMNS
+170 DSEVNELFMNS
-183 EGSQIQVKTS
+183 EGSEIQVKTS

-198 LNASATDGE
+198 LNASATNGE

-214 SLGGVKGFEVIANA
+214 SLGGVKGFEIIADA
-228 DIEEFGRSIAE
+228 DIEEFGRNIGE
-239 KSVRLLD
+239 KAVRLLD

-254 FPVIADSELTG
+254 FPVVADSELTG

-272 GHAVEGDLILQND
+272 GHATEGDLILQND
-285 SILKGKLGQQIA
+285 SILKDKLGTQIA

-302 IFDDASLRQGFGYY
+302 IFDDASLKDGFGYY

-333 GKLVSL
+333 GKLISL
-339 LNSRSTAS
+339 LNSRETSS
-347 KLGMNSS
+347 KLDMTSS
-354 GNARSLISDQPIVRM
+354 GNARSIIADQPIVRM
-369 SNTYLEPGDMEVEE
+369 SNTFLEPGDMEVDE
-383 LFEDIDNGIYLKG
+383 LFEGIDYGMYLKG

-412 AAEGYM
+412 AAEGYL

-426 PLRDVSLS
+426 SLRDVSLS

-445 AIGNDF
+445 AIANDF
-451 KLSVGFCGKDG
+451 KLSVGFCGKGG
-462 QTAPVGDGGPHTR
+462 QTVPVGDGGPHTR
-475 ILNALVGGMG
+475 ILNSLVGGMG

>member
-1 MTITGIK
+1 
-8 KSFIIYGFH
+8 
-17 NYNIILTIRADKMEE
+17 MEH
-32 YINLF
+32 
-37 EKIIAKTSPKVEY
+37 
-50 MDIRMGL
+50 G
-57 GDNTSILMKDGNV
+57 
-70 DEINT
+70 
-75 GMSLG
+75 
-80 ARIRVLNNGA
+80 VLH
-90 WGFAYTTDL
+90 
-99 SKLNDITQT
+99 TQQT
-108 ALKLS
+108 YQ
-113 TSLKGDVK
+113 GDVK
-121 LSETEVIKDKVEVD
+121 LSESEIIKDKIEVD
-135 VKIPFKDITIEEK
+135 VKIPFKDVSIEEK
-148 KDIMKDAADA
+148 KDIMKEANDAAT
-158 ASIEKVNSTTVS
+158 IYKVNSTTVS
-170 YADSEVNELFMNS
+170 YSDSEVNELFMNS
-183 EGSQIQVKTS
+183 EGSEIQVKTD

-214 SLGGVKGFEVIANA
+214 SLGGVKGFEVISEV
-228 DIEEFGRSIAE
+228 DIEEFGRNIGE
-239 KSVRLLD
+239 KAVRLLD

-254 FPVIADSELTG
+254 FPVIADPELTG

-272 GHAVEGDLILQND
+272 GHATEGDLILQND
-285 SILKGKLGQQIA
+285 SILKGKIGEKIA

-302 IFDDASLRQGFGYY
+302 IFDDASRKDGFGYY

-326 PNQLVKD
+326 PNQLVKN
-333 GKLVSL
+333 GELISL
-339 LNSRSTAS
+339 LNSRETAS
-347 KLGMNSS
+347 KLGMESS
-354 GNARSLISDQPIVRM
+354 GNARSIIADQPIVRM
-369 SNTYLEPGDMEVEE
+369 SNTYLQPGDNTFEE
-383 LFEDIDNGIYLKG
+383 LIEDLPNGMYLKG

-412 AAEGYM
+412 AAEGYL

>member
-1 MTITGIK
+1 
-8 KSFIIYGFH
+8 
-17 NYNIILTIRADKMEE
+17 MEE
-32 YINLF
+32 YIDLF
-37 EKIIAKTSPKVEY
+37 EKVIAKTSPKVDY
-50 MDIRMGL
+50 IDIRCGR

-99 SKLNDITQT
+99 SKINEVTDT
-108 ALKLS
+108 AIKFS
-113 TSLKGDVK
+113 NSLKGDVT
-121 LSETEVIKDKVEVD
+121 LSESEIVKDRIAVD
-135 VKIPFKDITIEEK
+135 VKIPFKDVSIEEK
-148 KDIMKDAADA
+148 KDMMRQANDA
-158 ASIEKVNSTTVS
+158 ASIEKVNSTTVG
-170 YADSEVNELFMNS
+170 YVDSKSDELFLNS
-183 EGSQIQVKTS
+183 EGSEIQVSTS
-193 RVRMA
+193 RCRMA

-214 SLGGVKGFEVIANA
+214 SLGGVRGYELISEA
-228 DIEEFGRSIAE
+228 DIEEFGRKIGE
-239 KSVRLLD
+239 KAVRLLD
-246 AKPAPSGQ
+246 AKPAPSGK
-254 FPVIADSELTG
+254 FPVIADPELTG

-285 SILKGKLGQQIA
+285 SILKDKMGSQIA

-302 IFDDASLRQGFGYY
+302 IFDDASLREGFGYY
-316 PYDVEGVKTK
+316 PYDVEGVRTK
-326 PNQLVKD
+326 PNQLVKE
-333 GKLVSL
+333 GKLISL
-339 LNSRSTAS
+339 LNSRETAS
-347 KLGMNSS
+347 KLNMASS
-354 GNARSLISDQPIVRM
+354 GNARSSISDQPIVRM
-369 SNTYLEPGDMEVEE
+369 SNTYLQPGENTFEE
-383 LFEDIDNGIYLKG
+383 LIEDIDDGIYLKG

-412 AAEGYM
+412 AAEGYL
-418 IENGEITT
+418 IKDGAVET

>member
-1 MTITGIK
+1 
-8 KSFIIYGFH
+8 
-17 NYNIILTIRADKMEE
+17 MEE
-32 YINLF
+32 YIDLF
-37 EKIIAKTSPKVEY
+37 EKIIAKTIPQVDYIDVRAGMSN
-50 MDIRMGL
+50 
-57 GDNTSILMKDGNV
+57 NTSILMKDGDV

-75 GMSLG
+75 GISLG
-80 ARIRVLNNGA
+80 ARIRVLKNGA

-99 SKLNDITQT
+99 SKLNEITDT
-108 ALKLS
+108 AIQLS
-113 TSLKGDVK
+113 NSLTGDVE
-121 LSETEVIKDKVEVD
+121 LSESEVIKDKVKVD
-135 VKIPFKDITIEEK
+135 VKIPFKDISIEEK
-148 KDIMKDAADA
+148 KEIMKDANDA

-170 YADSEVNELFMNS
+170 YSDGEINEIFMNS
-183 EGSQIQVKTS
+183 EGSEIQTVTS
-193 RVRMA
+193 KIRMA

-214 SLGGVKGFEVIANA
+214 SIGGVKGFELIRET
-228 DIEEFGRSIAE
+228 DIEGFGREIGE
-239 KSVRLLD
+239 KAVRLLE
-246 AKPAPSGQ
+246 AEAAPSGKY
-254 FPVIADSELTG
+254 PVIADPQLTG

-285 SILKGKLGQQIA
+285 SILKDKMGEMIA

-302 IFDDASLRQGFGYY
+302 IFDDASLKDGFGYY
-316 PYDVEGVKTK
+316 PYDVEGVRTK

-339 LNSRSTAS
+339 LNSRETAS
-347 KLGMNSS
+347 KFGMKSS
-354 GNARSLISDQPIVRM
+354 GNARSIISDQPIVRM
-369 SNTYLEPGDMEVEE
+369 SNTYLQPGDSSFEE
-383 LFEDIDNGIYLKG
+383 LFEDVADGIYLKG

-412 AAEGYM
+412 AAEGYL
-418 IENGEITT
+418 IKNGEITT

-451 KLSVGFCGKDG
+451 ELSVGFCGKDG

>member
-1 MTITGIK
+1 MRDT
-8 KSFIIYGFH
+8 
-17 NYNIILTIRADKMEE
+17 MEE
-32 YINLF
+32 YIDLF
-37 EKIIAKTSPKVEY
+37 EKIIAKTIPQVDY
-50 MDIRMGL
+50 MDVRAGMSS
-57 GDNTSILMKDGNV
+57 NTSILMKDGDV

-75 GMSLG
+75 GISLG
-80 ARIRVLNNGA
+80 ARIRVLKNGA

-99 SKLNDITQT
+99 SKLNEITDT
-108 ALKLS
+108 AIQLS
-113 TSLKGDVK
+113 NSLTGDVE
-121 LSETEVIKDKVEVD
+121 LSESEVIEDKVKVD
-135 VKIPFKDITIEEK
+135 VKIPFKDISIEEK
-148 KDIMKDAADA
+148 KEIMKDANDA

-170 YADSEVNELFMNS
+170 YSDGEINEIFMNS
-183 EGSQIQVKTS
+183 EGSEIQTVTS
-193 RVRMA
+193 KIRMA

-214 SLGGVKGFEVIANA
+214 SIGGVKGFELIRET
-228 DIEEFGRSIAE
+228 DIEGFGREIGE
-239 KSVRLLD
+239 KAVRLLE
-246 AKPAPSGQ
+246 AEAAPSGKY
-254 FPVIADSELTG
+254 PVIADPQLTG

-285 SILKGKLGQQIA
+285 SILKDKMGEMIA

-302 IFDDASLRQGFGYY
+302 IFDDASLKDGFGYY

-339 LNSRSTAS
+339 LNSRETAS
-347 KLGMNSS
+347 KFGMKSS
-354 GNARSLISDQPIVRM
+354 GNARSIISDQPIVRM
-369 SNTYLEPGDMEVEE
+369 SNTYLQPGDSSFEE
-383 LFEDIDNGIYLKG
+383 LFEDVDDGIYLKG

-412 AAEGYM
+412 AAEGYL
-418 IENGEITT
+418 IKNGEITT

-451 KLSVGFCGKDG
+451 ELSVGFCGKDG

>member
-1 MTITGIK
+1 
-8 KSFIIYGFH
+8 
-17 NYNIILTIRADKMEE
+17 MEE

-37 EKIIAKTSPKVEY
+37 ENIIAKTTPKVDY
-50 MDIRMGL
+50 MDIRFGM

-99 SKLNDITQT
+99 SKINEITET

-113 TSLKGDVK
+113 NSLKGDVS
-121 LSETEVIKDKVEVD
+121 LSESDIIKDKVEID
-135 VKIPFKDITIEEK
+135 VKIPFKDVSIEEK
-148 KDIMKDAADA
+148 KDIMKEANDA
-158 ASIEKVNSTTVS
+158 ASLEKVNSTTVGYS
-170 YADSEVNELFMNS
+170 DSEVNELFMNS
-183 EGSQIQVKTS
+183 EGSEIQVKTS
-193 RVRMA
+193 RARMA
-198 LNASATDGE
+198 LNASATNGE

-214 SLGGVKGFEVIANA
+214 SLGGVKGFEIIADA
-228 DIEEFGRSIAE
+228 DIEEFGRKIGE
-239 KSVRLLD
+239 KAVRLLD
-246 AKPAPSGQ
+246 AEPAPSGK
-254 FPVIADSELTG
+254 FPVVTDSELTG

-285 SILKGKLGQQIA
+285 SILKDKMGDQIA

-302 IFDDASLRQGFGYY
+302 IFDDASRREGFGYY
-316 PYDVEGVKTK
+316 PYDVEGIKTK

-339 LNSRSTAS
+339 LNSRSTSS
-347 KLGMNSS
+347 KFDMTSS
-354 GNARSLISDQPIVRM
+354 GNARSIISEQPIVRM
-369 SNTYLEPGDMEVEE
+369 SNTFLQPGDHEVSE
-383 LFEDIDNGIYLKG
+383 LFEGIDNGIYLKG

-412 AAEGYM
+412 AVEGYL

-445 AIGNDF
+445 ALGNDF
-451 KLSVGFCGKDG
+451 KLSAGFCGKDG
-462 QTAPVGDGGPHTR
+462 QTVPVGDGGPHTR
-475 ILNALVGGMG
+475 IMNALVGGMG

>member
-1 MTITGIK
+1 MRDT
-8 KSFIIYGFH
+8 
-17 NYNIILTIRADKMEE
+17 MEE
-32 YINLF
+32 YIDLF
-37 EKIIAKTSPKVEY
+37 EKIIAKTIPQVDY
-50 MDIRMGL
+50 MDVRAGMSN
-57 GDNTSILMKDGNV
+57 NTSILMKDGDV

-75 GMSLG
+75 GISLG
-80 ARIRVLNNGA
+80 ARIRVLKNGA

-99 SKLNDITQT
+99 SKLNEITDT
-108 ALKLS
+108 AIQLS
-113 TSLKGDVK
+113 NSLTGDVE
-121 LSETEVIKDKVEVD
+121 LSESEVIEDKVKVD
-135 VKIPFKDITIEEK
+135 VKIPFKDISIEEK
-148 KDIMKDAADA
+148 KEIMKDANDA

-170 YADSEVNELFMNS
+170 YSDGEINEIFMNS
-183 EGSQIQVKTS
+183 EGSEIQTVTS
-193 RVRMA
+193 KIRMA

-214 SLGGVKGFEVIANA
+214 SIGGVKGFELIRET
-228 DIEEFGRSIAE
+228 DIEGFGREIGE
-239 KSVRLLD
+239 KAVRLLE
-246 AKPAPSGQ
+246 AEAAPSGKY
-254 FPVIADSELTG
+254 PVIADPQLTG

-285 SILKGKLGQQIA
+285 SILKDKMGEMIA

-302 IFDDASLRQGFGYY
+302 IFDDASLKDGFGYY

-339 LNSRSTAS
+339 LNSRETAS
-347 KLGMNSS
+347 KFGMKSS
-354 GNARSLISDQPIVRM
+354 GNARSIISDQPIVRM
-369 SNTYLEPGDMEVEE
+369 SNTYLQPGDSSFEE
-383 LFEDIDNGIYLKG
+383 LFEDVDDGIYLKG

-412 AAEGYM
+412 AAEGYL
-418 IENGEITT
+418 IKNGEITT

-451 KLSVGFCGKDG
+451 ELSVGFCGKDG